1 MRRIVVAGL
10 LIVSMLASSSAIAS
24 MDTQARTKF
33 VVRCQTSM
41 YMSGAQC
48 GCMADIADKKLDDLA
63 IAYLSLDPLDVRN
76 SAAMSKKM
84 TGKELSTIDNF
95 MKTAPHSCKGAK

>member
-1 MRRIVVAGL
+1 MRRILVAGL
-10 LIVSMLASSSAIAS
+10 LVVSVLASSVAYGA
-24 MDTQARTKF
+24 MTKEVRAKF
-33 VVRCQTSM
+33 VARCQTSM

-48 GCMADIADKKLDDLA
+48 GCMADIADKKLDDLS

-84 TGKELSTIDNF
+84 TGKELSAIDGF
-95 MKTAPHSCKGAK
+95 MKTAPHACRGAK

>member
-1 MRRIVVAGL
+1 MT
-10 LIVSMLASSSAIAS
+10 VSVFAASAAYAS
-24 MDTQARTKF
+24 MDKPTHDKF
-33 VVRCQTSM
+33 VARCKTSM

-48 GCMADIADKKLDDLA
+48 SCMADIAGKKIDDLS

-84 TGKELSTIDNF
+84 SGKQLSAIDNF
-95 MKTAPHSCKGAK
+95 MKTAPHTCKSAK

>member
-1 MRRIVVAGL
+1 MRHILVAGL
-10 LIVSMLASSSAIAS
+10 ILASVAASSSSFAA
-24 MDTQARTKF
+24 MDKPARGKF
-33 VVRCQTSM
+33 VARCETSM

-63 IAYLSLDPLDVRN
+63 IAYLSLDPLDVTH

-84 TGKELSTIDNF
+84 TGSELSSIDNF
-95 MKTAPHSCKGAK
+95 MKTAPHTCKGAR

>member
-1 MRRIVVAGL
+1 MRRLLVAGL
-10 LIVSMLASSSAIAS
+10 IVTSVLASSSAFAA
-24 MDTQARTKF
+24 MDKNVHTKF
-33 VVRCQTSM
+33 VARCQSSM

-63 IAYLSLDPLDVRN
+63 IAYLSLDPLDVTN

-84 TGKELSTIDNF
+84 TGKELSAIDNF
-95 MKTAPHSCKGAK
+95 MKTAPHACKGAQ

>member
-24 MDTQARTKF
+24 MDKQVRTKF
-33 VVRCQTSM
+33 VARCQTSM

>member
-1 MRRIVVAGL
+1 MRRILVASL
-10 LIVSMLASSSAIAS
+10 VIASVLASSTAFAA
-24 MDTQARTKF
+24 MDKPTRTKF
-33 VVRCQTSM
+33 IARCEKSM
-41 YMSGAQC
+41 FMSAGEC

-63 IAYLSLDPLDVRN
+63 IAYLSLDPLDVTN

-84 TGKELSTIDNF
+84 TGKELAAIDNY

>member
-1 MRRIVVAGL
+1 MRRTLTAGL
-10 LIVSMLASSSAIAS
+10 LVASVLASSAAFGA
-24 MDTQARTKF
+24 MTKEVRTKF
-33 VVRCQTSM
+33 VARCQASM
-41 YMSGAQC
+41 YMSNAQC

-84 TGKELSTIDNF
+84 TGTELSAIDNF
-95 MKTAPHSCKGAK
+95 MKTAPHSCKGAS

>member
-1 MRRIVVAGL
+1 MRRVAIACL
-10 LIVSMLASSSAIAS
+10 LIASVLASSTSLAAMS
-24 MDTQARTKF
+24 KDVRTKF
-33 VVRCQTSM
+33 VARCQTSM

-48 GCMADIADKKLDDLA
+48 SCMADLGDKKLDDLA

-84 TGKELSTIDNF
+84 TGGELSAIDNF
-95 MKTAPHSCKGAK
+95 MKNAPHACKNAT

>member
-1 MRRIVVAGL
+1 MKTTVAL
-10 LIVSMLASSSAIAS
+10 VLVASILASSSAFAA
-24 MDTQARTKF
+24 MDKTARVKF
-33 VVRCQTSM
+33 VARCQTSM
-41 YMSGAQC
+41 YMSAGEC

-84 TGKELSTIDNF
+84 TGKELAAVDAF
-95 MKTAPHSCKGAK
+95 MKTAPHTCKGAK

>member
-1 MRRIVVAGL
+1 MRRILVLLVLVTSVVA
-10 LIVSMLASSSAIAS
+10 SSTAFAA
-24 MDTQARTKF
+24 MDKGAHDKF
-33 VVRCQTSM
+33 VARCKTSM

-48 GCMADIADKKLDDLA
+48 SCMADIAGKKLDDLS

-84 TGKELSTIDNF
+84 TAKELSSVDNF
-95 MKTAPHSCKGAK
+95 MKTAPHTCKDAK

>member
-1 MRRIVVAGL
+1 MRRILVLLVLVTSVVA
-10 LIVSMLASSSAIAS
+10 SSTAFAA
-24 MDTQARTKF
+24 MDKGAHDKF
-33 VVRCQTSM
+33 VARCKTSM

-48 GCMADIADKKLDDLA
+48 SCMADIAGKKLDDLS

-84 TGKELSTIDNF
+84 TGKELSAIDSF
-95 MKTAPHSCKGAK
+95 MKTAPHSCKNAK

>member
-1 MRRIVVAGL
+1 MRRILVAGIL
-10 LIVSMLASSSAIAS
+10 VVSMLASSVAFGA
-24 MDTQARTKF
+24 MDKPTRTKF
-33 VVRCQTSM
+33 VARCQASM

-63 IAYLSLDPLDVRN
+63 IAYLSLDPLDVTN

-84 TGKELSTIDNF
+84 SGKELSTIDNF
-95 MKTAPHSCKGAK
+95 MKTAPHSCKDAR